1 MAYSKMTNND
11 LLNTTQKTIKLS
23 NTNPTEGVTFLE
35 GFFPFDQ
42 IVITLYLME
51 FTCANYGQQQ
61 KHTHNYIQ
69 CNYNITSCL

>member
-1 MAYSKMTNND
+1 MTNND

-23 NTNPTEGVTFLE
+23 NMNPTE

-51 FTCANYGQQQ
+51 FTYANYGQQQ
-61 KHTHNYIQ
+61 KHTQNYIQ
-69 CNYNITSCL
+69 CNYNITSCLIHF